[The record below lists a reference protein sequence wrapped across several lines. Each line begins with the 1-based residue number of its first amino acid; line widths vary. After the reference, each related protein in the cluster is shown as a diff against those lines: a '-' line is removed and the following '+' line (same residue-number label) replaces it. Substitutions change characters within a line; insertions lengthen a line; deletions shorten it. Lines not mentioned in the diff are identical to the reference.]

1 LSATQQVEVN
11 NLVYTTDH
19 DRTTVYWAVI
29 TGGVT
34 DEIFDD
40 FYAPG
45 FAVELTRSDLGTRT
59 TDSGLFAITG
69 YPQQS
74 FPQLS
79 TTSYVVDL
87 VLSAPG
93 FQDFPLAVTIPVN
106 ATFPVAAPAAAMRR
120 LPVRIQG
127 RVVNDATS
135 AAASG
140 ALIASVDN
148 PAAHTTA
155 LRSPL
160 YFAHASGASV
170 QSVTMTTVL
179 TPSLTQD
186 ANAGTTGL
194 NLSNRTGLAA
204 NSIVRLSNAAKTLM
218 EYAVVDHLGSGA
230 AAAPGQ
236 AFLRNAL
243 NRTYAVASTTVEFV
257 TATVAAA
264 GPTLAT
270 DASVGDGVLLAT
282 QLFTGTVVVESG
294 SAAVAEYHEIGAIS
308 DANGFYGLDG
318 MGRVREIFLQATQ
331 GTLKQTTGWFLEYDQ
346 PINLVDFRIQ

>member
-1 LSATQQVEVN
+1 
-11 NLVYTTDH
+11 
-19 DRTTVYWAVI
+19 
-29 TGGVT
+29 
-34 DEIFDD
+34 
-40 FYAPG
+40 
-45 FAVELTRSDLGTRT
+45 
-59 TDSGLFAITG
+59 
-69 YPQQS
+69 
-74 FPQLS
+74 
-79 TTSYVVDL
+79 
-87 VLSAPG
+87 
-93 FQDFPLAVTIPVN
+93 
-106 ATFPVAAPAAAMRR
+106 MRR

-135 AAASG
+135 APSSG

-148 PAAHTTA
+148 PTTPPAVHTTA

-160 YFAHASGASV
+160 YFAHASGANV

-186 ANAGTTGL
+186 ANAGATVL

-204 NSIVRLSNAAKTLM
+204 NSIVRLSNTPKTLM

-230 AAAPGQ
+230 AGAPGQ

-243 NRTYAVASTTVEFV
+243 NRTYAAASTTVEFV

-270 DASVGDGVLLAT
+270 DVNVGDGVLLAT

-294 SAAVAEYHEIGAIS
+294 SATVAEYHEIGAIS

-318 MGRVREIFLQATQ
+318 MGRGQEIFLQATQ
-331 GTLKQTTGWFLEYDQ
+331 GALKQTSGWFLEYDQ